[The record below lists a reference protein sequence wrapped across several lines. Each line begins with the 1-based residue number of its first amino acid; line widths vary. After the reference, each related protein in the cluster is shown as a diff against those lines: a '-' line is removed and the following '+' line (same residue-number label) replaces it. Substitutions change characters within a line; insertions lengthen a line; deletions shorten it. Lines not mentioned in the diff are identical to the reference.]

1 MFQLLFKFGEW
12 FSHFFGEDE
21 WRQTVK
27 RYCTRMYTFGTMPYV
42 LPFISR
48 LNVENRRLS
57 QDAATL
63 CTLKVEITRVVW
75 LCLGKPSL

>member
-12 FSHFFGEDE
+12 FSHFSREDE
-21 WRQTVK
+21 WRQIVK
-27 RYCTRMYTFGTMPYV
+27 RCCIRMYTFGTRPYV
-42 LPFISR
+42 LLFISW
-48 LNVENRRLS
+48 LNVENKRLS
-57 QDAATL
+57 QDVATL